1 MSGKL
6 EIILCCNAAQKSL
19 PITMCQSGLTVKLL
33 NCQSS
38 YQRSVCVGG
47 SGDLYQDLQIDQ

>member
-47 SGDLYQDLQIDQ
+47 ERGPLPGLTD